1 MNPRTTAD
9 DTLCSAAPKA
19 APRPVVW
26 VELPAPGTDTSSMAR
41 DTWYD
46 PAALYEE
53 PERWDGMA

>member
-1 MNPRTTAD
+1 MNTRTTAD
-9 DTLCSAAPKA
+9 DTIYSAAPKA
-19 APRPVVW
+19 VPRPVVW
-26 VELPAPGTDTSSMAR
+26 VELPQPRTDTSSMAR

>member
-1 MNPRTTAD
+1 MNTRTTAD
-9 DTLCSAAPKA
+9 DTVYSAAPKA

-26 VELPAPGTDTSSMAR
+26 VELPGRQTDPPALAR

-46 PAALYEE
+46 PAALHEE